1 MNNLLLD
8 LLAFASV
15 FSSILVITSKNPVVA
30 VIYLISVFINAAG
43 YLLILGVGFVGISY
57 IILYVGAI
65 TVLFLFVLMSINI
78 KLTDILEA
86 GTQYTKNIPL
96 AFTIGILLSYELI
109 SNFPRSVISLQGGSN
124 LYGPGEEVGLEEG
137 YFTTYFFTYPVEL
150 FKKLNQFFLG
160 GLHQSDL
167 TSLSPVYSSLNP
179 SSMDTKISTFLQI
192 ESLGQELYTHGAS
205 WLILCSLILL
215 LSLVAPIF
223 ISRNNKNLYLSS
235 SNSLGLSLR

>member
-96 AFTIGILLSYELI
+96 AFSIGILFSYELI

-124 LYGPGEEVGLEEG
+124 LYGTGEVGAVEG
-137 YFTTYFFTYPVEL
+137 GVWIFLSYPVEL
-150 FKKLNQFFLG
+150 FKKLNYSFLG
-160 GLHQSDL
+160 GLNQSDL
-167 TSLSPVYSSLNP
+167 STFAPVYSSLNP
-179 SSMDTKISTFLQI
+179 SSMDTKISSFLQI

-223 ISRNNKNLYLSS
+223 ISRNNNNVSLSP
-235 SNSLGLSLR
+235 SNGLE

>member
-96 AFTIGILLSYELI
+96 AFSIGILFTYELI

-124 LYGPGEEVGLEEG
+124 IYGPGGSVGLEEG
-137 YFTTYFFTYPVEL
+137 YFTFFTYPVEL
-150 FKKLNQFFLG
+150 FKTLNQYFIS
-160 GLHQSDL
+160 GLKQSEL
-167 TSLSPVYSSLNP
+167 TNLSPVYSSLNP

-223 ISRNNKNLYLSS
+223 ISRNSTNLSLSS
-235 SNSLGLSLR
+235 SNNLE